1 MEVNMKRNLCVL
13 PSLSASRP
21 KTGPMIATARAEKA
35 TANAHNEEPTILN
48 PAIWTPSP
56 SAALNKLTK

>member
-35 TANAHNEEPTILN
+35 TANAHNEEPVILN
-48 PAIWTPSP
+48 GPI
-56 SAALNKLTK
+56 